1 MSEITEAYRKEIE
14 DLSAA
19 LAFTEG
25 RLIDDYEALRGADR
39 PECLETVGRLFGAVS
54 QARDYIMDAAA
65 VCKSSPPV
73 EP

>member
-39 PECLETVGRLFGAVS
+39 PVL
-54 QARDYIMDAAA
+54 M
-65 VCKSSPPV
+65 
-73 EP
+73 

>member
-19 LAFTEG
+19 LAFAE
-25 RLIDDYEALRGADR
+25 ADR